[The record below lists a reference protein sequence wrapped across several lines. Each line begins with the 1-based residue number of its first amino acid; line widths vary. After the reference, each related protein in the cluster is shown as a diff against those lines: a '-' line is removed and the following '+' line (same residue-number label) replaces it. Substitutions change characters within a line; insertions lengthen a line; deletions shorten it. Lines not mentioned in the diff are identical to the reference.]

1 MRAFLPEF
9 FVVRLT
15 VSSRVAEALYLRRQM
30 TMIRMK
36 RRPPTVAGTAMMS
49 VDVVE
54 DDVDASAVS
63 REIADP
69 VED

>member
-1 MRAFLPEF
+1 
-9 FVVRLT
+9 
-15 VSSRVAEALYLRRQM
+15 
-30 TMIRMK
+30 MIRMK